1 MLMARD
7 GTLILEQL
15 FNRAI
20 EYGLVPSKLPS
31 TRIGL
36 LFSVIAAELEGWE
49 LVLDNFQS
57 ELFIQ
62 TARLSESIERLIEPF
77 YVKISEQPSYVILK
91 FYWDPESDFDKRED
105 TVIPYGT
112 IVTTIDDPP
121 IEYKTIERCVLYRT
135 AEYVTVKAVSIESGS
150 KSRVDGNSLTQISN
164 EIENIKVTNPEP
176 SWGGRDEESII
187 EAREKALNMRYYLTK
202 GTRDHLELLLQNL
215 GFTINDYKII
225 EHAYGY
231 GSFLIIIKT
240 FSENELRAV
249 KDIIKT
255 NKAEGVYFDC
265 ISGTQIP
272 ITLNISIEMYYDRE
286 KDFTPEELKDLETRV
301 KTEIKEYIENHP
313 IGEPFNIRRMTN
325 HLLKLHTDENVFDI
339 SAKVT
344 SSAFTLNGKVY
355 CNQTEYFVLSSALVE
370 ILVPE

>member
-1 MLMARD
+1 MARD

-286 KDFTPEELKDLETRV
+286 KDFTPEELKDLETKV

>member
-1 MLMARD
+1 
-7 GTLILEQL
+7 
-15 FNRAI
+15 
-20 EYGLVPSKLPS
+20 
-31 TRIGL
+31 
-36 LFSVIAAELEGWE
+36 
-49 LVLDNFQS
+49 
-57 ELFIQ
+57 
-62 TARLSESIERLIEPF
+62 
-77 YVKISEQPSYVILK
+77 PSYVILK

-301 KTEIKEYIENHP
+301 KT
-313 IGEPFNIRRMTN
+313 
-325 HLLKLHTDENVFDI
+325 
-339 SAKVT
+339 
-344 SSAFTLNGKVY
+344 
-355 CNQTEYFVLSSALVE
+355 
-370 ILVPE
+370 

>member
-1 MLMARD
+1 MARD

-62 TARLSESIERLIEPF
+62 TARLSETLERLIEPF
-77 YVKISEQPSYVILK
+77 YVRHTEQPSYVILK
-91 FYWDPESDFDKRED
+91 FYWDPESDFNTRED

-112 IVTTIDDPP
+112 IVTTVDNPP

-135 AEYVTVKAVSIESGS
+135 AEYVTVKAVSVENGNST
-150 KSRVDGNSLTQISN
+150 RVDSDSLTQLPN
-164 EIENIKVTNPEP
+164 EIENVNVRNPEP
-176 SWGGRDEESII
+176 SWGGRDEESLID
-187 EAREKALNMRYYLTK
+187 ARDKALNMRYYLTK
-202 GTRDHLELLLQNL
+202 GTRDHLELLLQNFGL
-215 GFTINDYKII
+215 TKNDYKII

-231 GSFLIIIKT
+231 GSFLVIVKT
-240 FSENELRAV
+240 FSNNELKAI
-249 KDIIKT
+249 KDIIKV
-255 NKAEGVYFDC
+255 NKAEGIYFDC
-265 ISGTQIP
+265 ISGTQVP
-272 ITLNISIEMYYDRE
+272 IKLNISVEMYYDRE
-286 KDFTPEELKDLETRV
+286 KDFTPEELKNLESKL

-313 IGEPFNIRRMTN
+313 VGEPFNIRKMTN
-325 HLLKLHTDENVFDI
+325 YLLKLHIDENVFDI
-339 SAKVT
+339 SARV
-344 SSAFTLNGKVY
+344 SSPSFTFNGKVY
-355 CNQTEYFVLSSALVE
+355 CNQMEYFVLSSALIE
-370 ILVPE
+370 IIVPE